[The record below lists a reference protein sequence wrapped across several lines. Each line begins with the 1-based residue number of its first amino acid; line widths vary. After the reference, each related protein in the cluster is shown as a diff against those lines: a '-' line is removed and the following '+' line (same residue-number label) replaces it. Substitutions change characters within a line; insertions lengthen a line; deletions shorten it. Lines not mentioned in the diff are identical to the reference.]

1 MQQARTTCPYCGVG
15 CGVTADIEGG
25 RITDV
30 EGDGDHPAN
39 HGRLCVKGSALAKTL
54 GDHGR
59 LTRPRVD
66 GVEVDWDTA
75 LDAVASRL
83 QATRASA
90 GDHAVAAYL
99 SGQLL
104 TEDYYVANKLF
115 KGFLG
120 TPHLDTNSRLC
131 MASAVAAYKRSLGA
145 DAVPCSYEDLEEAEL
160 VVLVG
165 SNLAWN
171 HPVLYQRL
179 RTAKSRNPLMRVVV
193 IDPRVT
199 DSCEIA
205 DLYLGLRPGTDAR
218 LFTGLLAWMAD
229 KGRLDDVYL
238 VQHTAGLDEALAAA
252 REDDVSISAI
262 AADCDVDAERLE
274 TFFYWFASQLH
285 VVTLYSQGINQSSSG
300 TDKCQAI
307 INCHLAGGKI
317 GLPGAGP
324 FSITGQPNAMGGR
337 EVGGLANQL
346 AAHMDYDSVG
356 APDRVTRF
364 WATEHLT
371 PSLPEAP
378 GHKAVALFEA
388 IERGEIQA
396 LWVMATNPAVSLPDA
411 NRVRAALEKCPLVI
425 VSECMADT
433 DLLPYAD
440 IVLPASSWSEKDGTV
455 TNSER
460 RISRQRGMLPPPGE
474 ARHDWWIVCEAA
486 SRLGFGEAFDY
497 SHPGE
502 IFAEHAR
509 LSGFENAPGV
519 PGSEAR
525 LFDIS
530 ALAELDRAGYDALA
544 PIQWPVTAASPR
556 GTARLFEDGRFAT
569 ADGRARLLP
578 VRPRGP
584 EQALSAERP
593 LRLNTGRVRDQ
604 WHTMTRTARAPR
616 LMNHRAEPFIE
627 ITPEDAAAFGVGDQ
641 QLAKLTG
648 AGGEYSARVRLTKGQ
663 RRGEAFVPMHWTDRF
678 SGAARTGS
686 LLAAHLDPISGQP
699 ESKHGAVSLA
709 PLAVGW
715 EATLLIAPG
724 ESGEAGDFEGRDDGA
739 YWARIPLAHCQRWQL
754 AGGEP
759 GDQRDWLAW
768 ARHWLPTAP
777 TLWSDDPAGGRLRA
791 AGLEGGRLRWW
802 LMVAPPAELPG
813 LAWLDARF
821 AEDALEGDARRRLL
835 AGCDAGEA
843 DVGPLVCSCH
853 QVGQTTIVEAI
864 RAGDASVEALGA
876 RLACGTQCGSCIP
889 ELKSLL
895 EEHASDTVDA
905 GADTDSQTPDAN
917 TQEESG
923 HARSEQA
930 KTPVRVA

>member
-1 MQQARTTCPYCGVG
+1 MHQARTTCPYCGVG
-15 CGVTADIEGG
+15 CGVRADIEDG
-25 RITDV
+25 RLTGV

-39 HGRLCVKGSALAKTL
+39 YGRLCVKGSALAETL
-54 GDHGR
+54 GHHGR
-59 LTRPRVD
+59 LTQPRVD

-75 LDAVASRL
+75 LDAVAERI
-83 QATRASA
+83 QAVREDA

-205 DLYLGLRPGTDAR
+205 DLYLGLAPGSDAR
-218 LFTGLLAWMAD
+218 LFNGLLGWMAD
-229 KGRLDDVYL
+229 KGKLDDIYL
-238 VQHTAGLDEALAAA
+238 EHHTEGLDAALAAA
-252 REDDVSISAI
+252 REDDCRIEAI

-300 TDKCQAI
+300 TDKCNAI

-346 AAHMDYDSVG
+346 AAHMDYHTPG
-356 APDRVTRF
+356 AIDRVTRF
-364 WATEHLT
+364 WTTETLV

-378 GHKAVALFEA
+378 GHKAVELFEA
-388 IERGEIQA
+388 IERGEVQA

-474 ARHDWWIVCEAA
+474 ARHDWWIVSAVA
-486 SRLGFGEAFDY
+486 RRLGYGEAFAYD
-497 SHPGE
+497 HPAE

-509 LSGFENAPGV
+509 LSGFENRPDAPDSRV
-519 PGSEAR
+519 
-525 LFDIS
+525 FDIS
-530 ALAELDRAGYDALA
+530 ALAELDRSGYDALA
-544 PIQWPVTAASPR
+544 PIQWPVTAESPR
-556 GTARLFEDGRFAT
+556 GTARLFEDGCFAT
-569 ADGRARLLP
+569 PSGLAKLIP

-584 EQALSAERP
+584 EQALSEARP

-604 WHTMTRTARAPR
+604 WHTMTRTGRAPR

-627 ITPEDAAAFGVGDQ
+627 ITPEDAAALGVGDQ
-641 QLAKLTG
+641 QLARLTG
-648 AGGEYSARVRLTKGQ
+648 AGGEYRARLRLTKSQ
-663 RRGEAFVPMHWTDRF
+663 RRGEVFVPMHWTDRF
-678 SGAARTGS
+678 SGAARMGS
-686 LLAAHLDPISGQP
+686 LLAAHLDPLSGQP
-699 ESKHGAVSLA
+699 ESKHGAVALEA
-709 PLAVGW
+709 LEVGW
-715 EATLLIAPG
+715 EATLLVASDEG
-724 ESGEAGDFEGRDDGA
+724 GDFAGRDDGS
-739 YWARIPLAHCQRWQL
+739 YWARIPLSHCQRWQL
-754 AGGEP
+754 AGGDAP
-759 GDQRDWLAW
+759 RDWLAW
-768 ARHWLPTAP
+768 ARQWLPTAP
-777 TLWSDDPAGGRLRA
+777 TLWSDDPTGGRLRA
-791 AGLEGGRLRWW
+791 AGIEEGRLRWW

-813 LAWLDARF
+813 LAWLDERF
-821 AEDALEGDARRRLL
+821 AESPLGSDVRRRLL
-835 AGCDAGEA
+835 AGCEAGEA
-843 DVGPLVCSCH
+843 DAGPLVCSCH
-853 QVGQTTIVEAI
+853 QVGQKAIVEAI
-864 RAGDASVEALGA
+864 QSGDASVEALGA

-889 ELKSLL
+889 ELKSLIEDSADVNAEPNI
-895 EEHASDTVDA
+895 EEV
-905 GADTDSQTPDAN
+905 
-917 TQEESG
+917 SG
-923 HARSEQA
+923 HAHAGQA
-930 KTPVRVA
+930 PQAVQVA

>member
-1 MQQARTTCPYCGVG
+1 MYQARTTCPYCGVG
-15 CGVTADIEGG
+15 CGVLADIDDG
-25 RITDV
+25 RMVGV
-30 EGDGDHPAN
+30 EGDATHPAN
-39 HGRLCVKGSALAKTL
+39 FGRLCVKGSALAETL
-54 GDHGR
+54 GEQGR

-66 GVEVDWDTA
+66 GVEVDWGTA
-75 LDAVASRL
+75 LDAVAERL
-83 QATRASA
+83 QTTRAA
-90 GDHAVAAYL
+90 HGDRSVAAYL

-145 DAVPCSYEDLEEAEL
+145 DAVPCCYEDLEEAEL

-179 RTAKSRNPLMRVVV
+179 RTAKTRNPLMRVVV

-205 DLYLGLRPGTDAR
+205 DLYLGLRPGSDAR
-218 LFTGLLAWMAD
+218 LFNGLLVWMAD
-229 KGRLDDVYL
+229 KGKLDRVYL
-238 VQHTAGLDEALAAA
+238 EKHTQGLDEALAVA
-252 REDDVSISAI
+252 RENDGSIEAI

-300 TDKCQAI
+300 TDKCHAI

-346 AAHMDYDSVG
+346 AAHMDYDSPG
-356 APDRVTRF
+356 ALDRVRRF
-364 WATEHLT
+364 WATEHLMPT
-371 PSLPEAP
+371 LPEGP

-396 LWVMATNPAVSLPDA
+396 LWIMATNPAVSLPDA
-411 NRVRAALEKCPLVI
+411 DRVRAALEKCPLVI

-460 RISRQRGMLPPPGE
+460 RISRQRGLLPPPGE
-474 ARHDWWIVCEAA
+474 ARHDWWIISEIAR
-486 SRLGFGEAFDY
+486 RLGYGEAFAY
-497 SHPGE
+497 AHPGE
-502 IFAEHAR
+502 IFTEHAR
-509 LSGFENAPGV
+509 LSGFENLPDT
-519 PGSEAR
+519 PGSR
-525 LFDIS
+525 VFDIS
-530 ALAELDRAGYDALA
+530 ALGELDREGYDALA
-544 PIQWPVTAASPR
+544 PIQWPVTAAAPH

-584 EQALSAERP
+584 VQALDATYP

-604 WHTMTRTARAPR
+604 WHTMTRTGRSSR

-627 ITPEDAAAFGVGDQ
+627 IAPEDAQAIGLGDQ
-641 QLAKLTG
+641 QLARLTS
-648 AGGEYSARVRLTKGQ
+648 ATGEYRGRVRLSRGQ
-663 RRGEAFVPMHWTDRF
+663 RRGEVFVPIHWTDCF
-678 SGAARTGS
+678 SSRALAGS
-686 LLAAHLDPISGQP
+686 LLAAHVDPLSGQP
-699 ESKHGAVSLA
+699 EAKHGAVA
-709 PLAVGW
+709 VTPLATAC
-715 EATLLIAPG
+715 EATLVVAASL
-724 ESGEAGDFEGRDDGA
+724 ELAGTVLAGTD
-739 YWARIPLAHCQRWQL
+739 YWTRIPLAHADRWQL
-754 AGGEP
+754 AWSE
-759 GDQRDWLAW
+759 DRASLERLIEA
-768 ARHWLPTAP
+768 LPVPAS
-777 TLWSDDPAGGRLRA
+777 LWCDDPATGRWRA
-791 AGLEGGRLRWW
+791 AGLEGGRLHWW
-802 LMVAPPAELPG
+802 LMVGPPTELPG
-813 LAWLDARF
+813 LAWLDERF
-821 AEDALEGDARRRLL
+821 AEAAEGQPLEDERRRRLL
-835 AGCDAGEA
+835 AGCDDGAA
-843 DVGPLVCSCH
+843 ANGPLVCSCH
-853 QVGQTTIVEAI
+853 QVGQQAIVAAI
-864 RAGDASVEALGA
+864 QGGDTSVEALGA

-889 ELKSLL
+889 ELKSLI
-895 EEHASDTVDA
+895 EEEGAHAHAKQKPETV
-905 GADTDSQTPDAN
+905 Q
-917 TQEESG
+917 
-923 HARSEQA
+923 
-930 KTPVRVA
+930 VV

>member
-1 MQQARTTCPYCGVG
+1 MHQARTTCPYCGVG
-15 CGVTADIEGG
+15 CGVRADIEDG
-25 RITDV
+25 RLHGV

-39 HGRLCVKGSALAKTL
+39 YGRLCVKGSALAETL
-54 GDHGR
+54 GSHGR

-75 LDAVASRL
+75 LDAVAERL
-83 QATRASA
+83 QATRDTA
-90 GDHAVAAYL
+90 GEGALAAYL

-131 MASAVAAYKRSLGA
+131 MASAVAAYKRALGA

-179 RTAKSRNPLMRVVV
+179 RTAKMRNPLMRVVV

-199 DSCEIA
+199 DTCEIA
-205 DLYLGLRPGTDAR
+205 DLYLGLRPGSDAR
-218 LFTGLLAWMAD
+218 LFNGLLAWMAD
-229 KGRLDDVYL
+229 KGRLDRLYL
-238 VQHTAGLDEALAAA
+238 ERHTQGVEAALAAA
-252 REDDVSISAI
+252 REDDAAVEAI
-262 AADCDVDAERLE
+262 AADCDLDPERLE

-346 AAHMDYDSVG
+346 AAHMDYDSPG
-356 APDRVTRF
+356 AIDRVTRF
-364 WATEHLT
+364 WATETLVPT
-371 PSLPEAP
+371 LPEGP
-378 GHKAVALFEA
+378 GHKAVELFEA
-388 IERGEIQA
+388 IERGEVRA

-411 NRVRAALEKCPLVI
+411 DRVRAALAKCPLVI

-460 RISRQRGMLPPPGE
+460 RISRQRGLLPPPGE
-474 ARHDWWIVCEAA
+474 ARHDWWIVCEVAR
-486 SRLGFGEAFDY
+486 RLGYGEAFAY
-497 SHPGE
+497 EHPAE
-502 IFAEHAR
+502 IFVEHAR
-509 LSGFENAPGV
+509 LSGFENDGN
-519 PGSEAR
+519 R
-525 LFDIS
+525 IFDIS
-530 ALAELDRAGYDALA
+530 ALAELDREAYDALA
-544 PIQWPVTAASPR
+544 PVQWPVTRAAPR
-556 GTARLFEDGRFAT
+556 GTTRLFEDGRFAT
-569 ADGRARLLP
+569 ADGLARLMP

-584 EQALSAERP
+584 AQALGESRP

-616 LMNHRAEPFIE
+616 LMNHRAEPFVE
-627 ITPEDAAAFGVGDQ
+627 ITPEDAATFGVGDQ
-641 QLAKLTG
+641 QLARLTG
-648 AGGEYSARVRLTKGQ
+648 AGGEYRGRVRLTKGQ
-663 RRGEAFVPMHWTDRF
+663 RRGEVFVPMHWTDRF
-678 SGAARTGS
+678 SGAARAGR

-699 ESKHGAVSLA
+699 ETKHGAVALA
-709 PLAVGW
+709 ALEVGW
-715 EATLLIAPG
+715 EATLLMASDDASGG
-724 ESGEAGDFEGRDDGA
+724 EFEGRDDGA

-754 AGGEP
+754 ARGKPGEP
-759 GDQRDWLAW
+759 RDWLAW
-768 ARHWLPTAP
+768 VQRWLPTAP
-777 TLWSDDPAGGRLRA
+777 TLWCDDPAGGRLRA
-791 AGLEGGRLRWW
+791 AGLEDGRLRWW

-813 LAWLDARF
+813 LAWLDERF
-821 AEDALEGDARRRLL
+821 AESSRGQPLTADRRRRLL

-843 DVGPLVCSCH
+843 DAGPLVCSCH
-853 QVGQTTIVEAI
+853 QVGQKAIVEAI
-864 RAGDASVEALGA
+864 QAGDTSVEALGA
-876 RLACGTQCGSCIP
+876 RLACGTQCGSCLP
-889 ELKSLL
+889 ELKSLI
-895 EEHASDTVDA
+895 EDTA
-905 GADTDSQTPDAN
+905 GADP
-917 TQEESG
+917 EEEDD
-923 HARSEQA
+923 HARAEQA
-930 KTPVRVA
+930 PKAVHVA